1 MLCLNPG
8 EVKVLERT
16 AWKAYLENG
25 QSAITER
32 HKLLEVHHVELSDED
47 DLSNRLGK
55 YQSALGQYCRT
66 WHSQAVSRQR
76 PLPRVVENAAR

>member
-1 MLCLNPG
+1 MNP
-8 EVKVLERT
+8 R
-16 AWKAYLENG
+16 WKRELPTTNG
-25 QSAITER
+25 QSATTER

>member
-1 MLCLNPG
+1 MDIFLKMTP
-8 EVKVLERT
+8 R
-16 AWKAYLENG
+16 WKPELPTKKGRSE
-25 QSAITER
+25 ITER
-32 HKLLEVHHVELSDED
+32 DKLLEVHHVELSDED